1 MEIERKY
8 LIKQLPKQLEQYP
21 SKKIVQGYLS
31 TNPIVRVRRQN
42 DDYYLTYKGE
52 GLLAREEYNL
62 PLNAASFQ
70 HLIAKADGNI
80 ISKTRYLIPYMETYV
95 IELDLFDAPF
105 APLILAEVEFDS
117 VEASNAFTP
126 PEWFGE
132 EVTYNEQYHNSNMSM
147 QT

>member
-31 TNPIVRVRRQN
+31 TNPVVRVRRQN

-132 EVTYNEQYHNSNMSM
+132 EVTYDEQYHNSNMSM